1 MKNPL
6 NQTRKG
12 ARGSVA
18 LMIRIRRYC
27 SVRPQGFVFENDI
40 NEQHIQEVDDDKNS
54 DTGPVFSWTPSAV
67 LAPLCPGGSASISAS
82 VCGLF
87 AEGNSVPFIARYR
100 RPQTGGMT
108 PDDLRN
114 E

>member
-1 MKNPL
+1 MD
-6 NQTRKG
+6 RK
-12 ARGSVA
+12 RQVEKPSQ
-18 LMIRIRRYC
+18 
-27 SVRPQGFVFENDI
+27 SDSKVRKRQRL
-40 NEQHIQEVDDDKNS
+40 DDDQIRDLAANGDAAAGCS
-54 DTGPVFSWTPSAV
+54 VFSWTPSAV
-67 LAPLCPGGSASISAS
+67 LAPLCPGGSASVAAS
-82 VCGLF
+82 VCRLF

>member
-1 MKNPL
+1 MD
-6 NQTRKG
+6 RKRQIEKPTQSDSKG
-12 ARGSVA
+12 RKRQRLG
-18 LMIRIRRYC
+18 
-27 SVRPQGFVFENDI
+27 
-40 NEQHIQEVDDDKNS
+40 DDQVQDLEANG
-54 DTGPVFSWTPSAV
+54 DPAACPVFSWTPPAV
-67 LAPLCPGGSASISAS
+67 LAPLCPGGSASVAAS
-82 VCGLF
+82 VCRLF

>member
-1 MKNPL
+1 ME
-6 NQTRKG
+6 RKRQIEKPTQSDSKG
-12 ARGSVA
+12 RKRQR
-18 LMIRIRRYC
+18 L
-27 SVRPQGFVFENDI
+27 
-40 NEQHIQEVDDDKNS
+40 DDDQIQDLAANG
-54 DTGPVFSWTPSAV
+54 DPAGCPVFTWTPPAV
-67 LAPLCPGGSASISAS
+67 LAPLCPGGSASVAAS
-82 VCGLF
+82 VCRLF